1 VNRRAKTYDDGITD
15 TIATLI
21 VGAGIV
27 GILFLLG
34 LMQAQFCV
42 WGLSLF
48 GVSTGIWG
56 PYILIGVFEGVL
68 TTSMF
73 TWKMLNK

>member
-1 VNRRAKTYDDGITD
+1 VNRKTYSDGVTD

-21 VGAGIV
+21 VSAAVV

-56 PYILIGVFEGVL
+56 PYILIGVFEGTL
-68 TTSMF
+68 TTVMA

>member
-1 VNRRAKTYDDGITD
+1 VNRKTYSDGVTD

-21 VGAGIV
+21 VSLAIV
-27 GILFLLG
+27 AVLFLLG

-68 TTSMF
+68 TTVMA
-73 TWKMLNK
+73 TWKMINKP